1 MESRLNKPLVLA
13 MVAVALV
20 LGVVVGMATGVADRI
35 FGGPNP
41 KTIASASLESMR
53 AQNRLVAFVARYV
66 SVVSSE
72 QQRLGGLVSSERT
85 LILPGDVR
93 YELDLSKLQSEDVAW
108 DGSSH
113 TLSVK
118 LPEVEIAGPDVD
130 INAVKEYGGG
140 GVLSALTNTNQ
151 QLDAANRA
159 RAVSD
164 LRKQATAEVP
174 MRLARQAARQ
184 AVERSFAMPLL
195 AAGFKDVKVVA
206 RFPTEGSAEPSY
218 LDLST
223 PYNEAIAEAER
234 RRAQERK

>member
-1 MESRLNKPLVLA
+1 MDNRLRNL
-13 MVAVALV
+13 VALAAILV
-20 LGVVVGMATGVADRI
+20 ALILGVLLGISTGIADRI

-53 AQNRLVAFVARYV
+53 AQNRLTVFAARYV
-66 SVVSSE
+66 SVVTSA

-93 YELDLSKLQSEDVAW
+93 YELDLSKLQPNDVSW
-108 DGSSH
+108 DGSTH
-113 TLSVK
+113 TLKV
-118 LPEVEIAGPDVD
+118 LVPEIEIAGPDVD

-140 GVLSALTNTNQ
+140 GVLSAITDANE
-151 QLDAANRA
+151 QLDQANRA
-159 RAVSD
+159 RAVAD

-184 AVERSFAMPLL
+184 AVERSVAMPLL

-206 RFPTEGSAEPSY
+206 RFPTEGSNEPSY
-218 LDLST
+218 MDLST